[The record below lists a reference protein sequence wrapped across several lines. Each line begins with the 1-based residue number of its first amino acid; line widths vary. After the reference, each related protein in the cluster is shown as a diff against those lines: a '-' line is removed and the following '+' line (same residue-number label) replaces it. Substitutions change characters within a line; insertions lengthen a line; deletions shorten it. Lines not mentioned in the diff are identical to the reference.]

1 LKETNMVNVNKLELS
16 DNKRHLPYGNNLEE
30 FLNLVALAKPLC
42 TFAVD
47 NECVRSEWVR
57 NTDNGSEYME
67 VLNTIKVY
75 EDGEAIGSISVA
87 RRYRAGGK
95 EDVYG
100 VESFRIHKER
110 GNRNTTYVKDIKVAM
125 RNVKKFFTGRQ
136 DNEVKELITHN
147 VKRGMEAVM
156 HSAIQSINWSVD
168 AREIAFDYIM
178 RAYHERK
185 QGNTTVAMPVKIPT
199 VKDQE
204 TLFSKC
210 DDVIQ
215 AKTLDDHYKGNNG
228 YGVQM
233 RIDNSIVT
241 YSYASDKI
249 TKYRSFDDVPPNIQ
263 EKLAMFKVLEKDE
276 PYADFGVKFADGFFY
291 IP

>member
-1 LKETNMVNVNKLELS
+1 MVNVNKLELS
-16 DNKRHLPYGNNLEE
+16 DNKRQLPYGDNLEE

-47 NECVRSEWVR
+47 NTCVHNEWVR
-57 NTDNGSEYME
+57 NANGDGSDYTETIS
-67 VLNTIKVY
+67 LIKVY

-87 RRYRAGGK
+87 KRYKSAGR

-110 GNRNTTYVKDIKVAM
+110 GDRNTTYVKDIKVAM

-136 DNEVKELITHN
+136 DNELKELIVHN
-147 VKRGMEAVM
+147 VKKGMEGVM
-156 HSAIQSINWSVD
+156 HTAVQGIYWSVD
-168 AREIAFDYIM
+168 TREVAFHYIM
-178 RAYHERK
+178 DAFKAHK
-185 QGNTTVAMPVKIPT
+185 QGESTVSMPVKIPT
-199 VKDQE
+199 VADQE
-204 TLFSKC
+204 KLFGKC
-210 DDVIQ
+210 EDVIQ

-233 RIDNSIVT
+233 RKDNSIVT
-241 YSYASDKI
+241 YAYASDKI
-249 TKYRSFDDVPPNIQ
+249 TKYPSFDDVPTHIQ

-276 PYADFGVKFADGFFY
+276 PYADFGVKFDDGIFY

>member
-1 LKETNMVNVNKLELS
+1 MVNVNKLELS
-16 DNKRHLPYGNNLEE
+16 DAKRHLPYGDNLEE

-47 NECVRSEWVR
+47 NDCVRSEWIR
-57 NTDNGSEYME
+57 NGENGSEYME
-67 VLNTIKVY
+67 LINSIKVY
-75 EDGEAIGSISVA
+75 EDGEAIGSISVG
-87 RRYRAGGK
+87 RRYRGGSR

-110 GNRNTTYVKDIKVAM
+110 GSRNTTYVKDIKVAM

-147 VKRGMEAVM
+147 VKRGMEGVM
-156 HSAIQSINWSVD
+156 HNAIQSINWAVD
-168 AREIAFDYIM
+168 AREIAFNYIM
-178 RAYHERK
+178 QAYHSHKRGE
-185 QGNTTVAMPVKIPT
+185 TMVSMPVKMPT
-199 VKDQE
+199 VTDQE
-204 TLFSKC
+204 KLFSKC

-249 TKYRSFDDVPPNIQ
+249 TKYRGFDDVPTNIQ
-263 EKLAMFKVLEKDE
+263 EKLAMFKVLGKDE
-276 PYADFGVKFADGFFY
+276 PYADFGVKFDDGFFY